1 MNKPSR
7 PVARPLRDLLGKVVG
22 DTFTRQ
28 GFASAELVTR
38 WPEIAGAEIA
48 AVSEP
53 IKIQW
58 PRASRPA
65 PASAGSGCGQPAGT
79 LVLRV
84 EGPAA
89 IEIQHLAQVICER
102 VNRFLGWRAIE
113 RIALRQAPLR
123 RTVAQVTSE
132 NRMPPLRHGLPR
144 ASRRSPTTTCGR
156 RWRGSVPRSNAR
168 DCRDAIALVPERV
181 ARERLRRESGPC
193 RNRALAERRAGA
205 TFALHLE
212 HDPKRSYRLSET
224 IMHQALR
231 IRSFP

>member
-22 DTFTRQ
+22 DAFTRQ

-38 WPEIAGAEIA
+38 WPEIAGTEIA
-48 AVSEP
+48 ALSEP

-58 PRASRPA
+58 PRPDDTGMRP
-65 PASAGSGCGQPAGT
+65 PGT

-113 RIALRQAPLR
+113 RIAFRQAPLR
-123 RTVAQVTSE
+123 RAPRKLGRKPDAAAAARLAASLPE
-132 NRMPPLRHGLPR
+132 IADDDLR
-144 ASRRSPTTTCGR
+144 A
-156 RWRGSVPRSNAR
+156 
-168 DCRDAIALVPERV
+168 
-181 ARERLRRESGPC
+181 
-193 RNRALAERRAGA
+193 ALARLGA
-205 TFALHLE
+205 AV
-212 HDPKRSYRLSET
+212 KR
-224 IMHQALR
+224 
-231 IRSFP
+231 P